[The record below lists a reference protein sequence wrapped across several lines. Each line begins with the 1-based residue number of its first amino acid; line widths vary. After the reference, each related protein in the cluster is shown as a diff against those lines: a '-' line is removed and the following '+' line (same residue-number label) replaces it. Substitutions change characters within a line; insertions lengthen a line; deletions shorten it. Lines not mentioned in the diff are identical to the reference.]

1 MQEDEQA
8 APEAK
13 TAREEPSWIT
23 SFPENDTV
31 DETMR
36 FTLDEIRF

>member
-1 MQEDEQA
+1 MQEDEQV
-8 APEAK
+8 APEMK
-13 TAREEPSWIT
+13 TVKEEPSWIA

-31 DETMR
+31 DETIR